1 MVYSFSGEQENYLC
15 KFRKHENR
23 MYAYSPVAAH
33 EYCQELHQS
42 FYQRT
47 EYPTNSRVASERNTG
62 EPEKWTLQKIKPE
75 VYININISECFWE
88 ASSNLFHHMQH
99 KVYCF
104 VKMRMRKYAS
114 YA

>member
-1 MVYSFSGEQENYLC
+1 
-15 KFRKHENR
+15 

-47 EYPTNSRVASERNTG
+47 EYPTNSRVTSERNTG

-75 VYININISECFWE
+75 VFININISEC
-88 ASSNLFHHMQH
+88 SMGS
-99 KVYCF
+99 F
-104 VKMRMRKYAS
+104 VQFISPYATHS
-114 YA
+114 ILLC